1 MLKPFIT
8 RRFKKDFKR
17 FEHNKSVK
25 IELDAVMG
33 FLLKG
38 KKLPEKYF
46 DHPLSGSY
54 GGTREC
60 HLKPDVLF
68 IYWTDDVFVQL
79 YRIGSAFRAVLT

>member
-1 MLKPFIT
+1 MLKPFVT

-17 FEHNKSVK
+17 YEHNKSVK
-25 IELDAVMG
+25 MELDTVLG

-38 KKLPEKYF
+38 QKLPEKYL
-46 DHPLSGSY
+46 DHPLSGNY

-68 IYWTDDVFVQL
+68 VYWSDEEFVQL
-79 YRIGSAFRAVLT
+79 YRIGSHSELF